1 MLTNHN
7 QRKPEAEVDPQF
19 LDRWSP
25 RAYSEQPVALETLR
39 SLFEAAR
46 WAPSSANEQPWLF
59 VYADREPALAQ
70 FRNLLT
76 PSNQVWANKA
86 PVLLFV
92 LTRRKW
98 SKSGRDYFTHQ
109 FDAGMAFMSLALQA
123 RKLGLYAHPMGGF
136 DRERAHEVLH
146 ASKEDWVIIVAVAAG
161 YYGDP
166 QQLPPD
172 LQERE
177 HPTLRKPLADVYHS
191 GPLHD

>member
-1 MLTNHN
+1 MFNNHN
-7 QRKPEAEVDPQF
+7 QRKPEADVDQQF

-25 RAYSEQPVALETLR
+25 RAFSEQPVAKETLL

-46 WAPSSANEQPWLF
+46 WAPSAANEQPWLF
-59 VYADREPALAQ
+59 VFADEGEERDR
-70 FRNLLT
+70 FRALLT

-86 PVLLFV
+86 PVLMFV

-123 RKLGLYAHPMGGF
+123 RKLGLFAHPMGGF
-136 DRERAHEVLH
+136 DREKAHEVLN
-146 ASKEDWVIIVAVAAG
+146 ASKEEWVIIVAVAVG
-161 YYGDP
+161 YYGDA
-166 QQLPPD
+166 QQLPAD

-177 HPTLRKPLADVYHS
+177 KPSPRKPLADIYHI
-191 GPLHD
+191 GPLHE